1 MADGS
6 IQLRLEGDC
15 GVERAAEITEQL
27 RAVLEED
34 GDRVELDLSAVT
46 RADVSLQQIVC
57 SAHRSFV
64 RKGKKMVLSAC
75 PAEAV
80 QRVAHNGGFG
90 SSCHFR
96 RDQCPFQG
104 GSGDE

>member
-34 GDRVELDLSAVT
+34 GDRVELDLSGVT
-46 RADVSLQQIVC
+46 RADVSLQQIIC
-57 SAHRSFV
+57 SAHRSFF
-64 RKGKKMVLSAC
+64 RKSKKMILSAC

-80 QRVAHNGGFG
+80 QRVLQNGGFG

-104 GSGDE
+104 GSAHG

>member
-1 MADGS
+1 MAEAS
-6 IQLRLEGDC
+6 THLRLEGDC
-15 GVERAAEITEQL
+15 GVERAEEIKEQL

-34 GDRVELDLSAVT
+34 ADRVDLDLSGVT
-46 RADVSLQQIVC
+46 RADVSLQQIIC
-57 SAHRSFV
+57 SAHRSFF

-80 QRVAHNGGFG
+80 QHVVHNGGFG

-96 RDQCPFQG
+96 RDKCPFQG
-104 GSGDE
+104 GSAHG